1 MNSRR
6 ILLPLLCIAAGV
18 LAGYLVWH
26 VAPAYFTSTPVPGS
40 IEYLRA
46 ESAGLNRQLPAKLDE
61 KTELT
66 ITEAAPGMFTYK
78 YRLVDIAADRVNHQ
92 NFAARAKPVLIQN
105 ACGRTETRDE
115 FLKNGVT
122 LRYSYFDKDQKHIAT
137 LDVTPADCGF

>member
-6 ILLPLLCIAAGV
+6 ILVAVLCIVAGV
-18 LAGYLVWH
+18 VAGYLVWH
-26 VAPAYFTSTPVPGS
+26 VAPAYFGSTPVPGS

-46 ESAGLNRQLPAKLDE
+46 ESAGLNRQLPVKLDE
-61 KTELT
+61 KTELI
-66 ITEAAPGMFTYK
+66 ITEAAPKLFTYK
-78 YRLVDIAADRVNHQ
+78 YRIVDVAAERVNHE
-92 NFAARAKPVLIQN
+92 NFAAAAKPVLIQN
-105 ACGRTETRDE
+105 ACGRAETRDE

>member
-1 MNSRR
+1 MKKVRV
-6 ILLPLLCIAAGV
+6 ILPALCIVAG
-18 LAGYLVWH
+18 LAAGYLVWH
-26 VAPAYFTSTPVPGS
+26 VAPAYFVSTPVPGS
-40 IEYLRA
+40 IEFLRA

-78 YRLVDIAADRVNHQ
+78 YRLVEIVADRIDHQ
-92 NFAARAKPVLIQN
+92 HFTAAAKPVLIQN
-105 ACGRTETRDE
+105 ACGRAETRDE